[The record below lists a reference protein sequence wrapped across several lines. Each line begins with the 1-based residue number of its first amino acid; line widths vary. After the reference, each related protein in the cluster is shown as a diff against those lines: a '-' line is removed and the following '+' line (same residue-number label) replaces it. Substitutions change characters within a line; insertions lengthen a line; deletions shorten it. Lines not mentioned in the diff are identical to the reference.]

1 MAPTHGREQQIA
13 LVLSGGAS
21 LGALQ
26 VGVMR
31 SLAHAGFRPSMIV
44 GTSVGALNGAYL
56 AFHAEPEDLDRLK
69 TIWLGIR
76 TQDVFP
82 RNPLLMGYRLLAH
95 RHHLFAAELLHGLVR
110 EFLPEDSF
118 AAAKIPLFIT
128 ATNLTRGEKF
138 VFHRGRVSDA
148 IRASIAIPGLLPPL
162 VRRGAVYVDGGVV
175 ANLDV
180 ATAVA
185 RGATRILAIDA
196 TGCSALPVRLTLQGL
211 VVRAQTLMTRRQ
223 TDEVV
228 ARYAGVAEITL
239 VCPRMRLAVD
249 PTDFSHTAELIAWGE
264 RIGRGLAKQLDA
276 TAVNQQASIRA

>member
-1 MAPTHGREQQIA
+1 MESKTGQHTA

-26 VGVMR
+26 VGVLR

-44 GTSVGALNGAYL
+44 GTSVGALNGAYV
-56 AFHAEPEDLDRLK
+56 AFHPEPGDLDRLK
-69 TIWLGIR
+69 TIWLGLR
-76 TQDVFP
+76 TQDIFP

-95 RHHLFAAELLHGLVR
+95 RNHLFEAEILHGLVR

-118 AAAKIPLFIT
+118 AAAKIPLYVT
-128 ATNLTRGEKF
+128 ATNLTRGEKA
-138 VFHRGRVSDA
+138 VFDRGRVSDA
-148 IRASIAIPGLLPPL
+148 IRASVAIPGLLPPWI
-162 VRRGAVYVDGGVV
+162 RRGSVFVDGGVV

-180 ATAVA
+180 ATAVE

-196 TGCSALPVRLTLQGL
+196 TGCSALPVHLTLQGL
-211 VVRAQTLMTRRQ
+211 VLRAHSLMSRRQ
-223 TDEVV
+223 ADEVV
-228 ARYAGVAEITL
+228 ARYGAAAEITL

-264 RIGRGLAKQLDA
+264 RIGSRLARGMNLLRHGRE
-276 TAVNQQASIRA
+276 ASTRS